1 MNIKELPESIPVF
14 PLNGALLLPGG
25 DLPLNIF
32 EPRYLEMINF
42 AMKNHKMIGMIQE
55 NSKKSDVKNLYTTG
69 CLGKITRYNETDDG
83 RYLINLHGI
92 IRFNIKKELETNKK
106 FREFNVGYENF
117 SGDFIKNYKTSIKK
131 NEFLK
136 EAQVYLSSNDINIDW
151 GLIKEADQ
159 TLLITVLA
167 SICPFSIAEKQML
180 LECRDKN
187 DIANKMLSLFK
198 MNLNN
203 NQPSSIN

>member
-1 MNIKELPESIPVF
+1 M
-14 PLNGALLLPGG
+14 
-25 DLPLNIF
+25 
-32 EPRYLEMINF
+32 
-42 AMKNHKMIGMIQE
+42 
-55 NSKKSDVKNLYTTG
+55 
-69 CLGKITRYNETDDG
+69 GKITRYNETDDG